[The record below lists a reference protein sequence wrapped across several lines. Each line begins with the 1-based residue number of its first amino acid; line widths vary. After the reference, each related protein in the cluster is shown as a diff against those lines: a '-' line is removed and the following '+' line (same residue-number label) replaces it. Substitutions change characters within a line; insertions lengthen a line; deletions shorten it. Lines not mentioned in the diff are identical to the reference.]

1 MSEERVI
8 ELVGFA
14 LAVVFGVYLLVTVM
28 IELVSPLI
36 KKG

>member
-14 LAVVFGVYLLVTVM
+14 LAVVFGVYLIVTVM
-28 IELVSPLI
+28 IDLVSPI
-36 KKG
+36 AR

>member
-14 LAVVFGVYLLVTVM
+14 LAVVFGVYLMVTVM
-28 IELVSPLI
+28 IDLVSSI
-36 KKG
+36 AR

>member
-14 LAVVFGVYLLVTVM
+14 LSVVFGVYLIVTVM
-28 IELVSPLI
+28 IELVR
-36 KKG
+36 

>member
-14 LAVVFGVYLLVTVM
+14 LAVVFGVYLMVTVM
-28 IELVSPLI
+28 IYLVLPI
-36 KKG
+36 AR